1 MNNKIEGLSQ
11 LNSELFDDKATATTA
26 KVAEAPAKVAE
37 APKKADASK
46 EPEAKQSKLEADK
59 KDEGVVKPAVIDPEK
74 ESSYMRMLHPGKDDQ
89 VNAVKNLNDS
99 IMDKKKP
106 DFKQMTTDEI
116 EE

>member
-11 LNSELFDDKATATTA
+11 LNSELFDDKATATT
-26 KVAEAPAKVAE
+26 AKVAE